1 MKFKCIVKYVYTK
14 TDIAEYIR
22 LKKSRNSEAVRIKVL
37 AFAAVVHLIV
47 CNEFPNGTLP
57 TLLHRSRRNPR
68 RQHNQEGSR
77 LQNSFIDASVES
89 IGAGM
94 FRGGHK
100 RSQKMTMMEE
110 ESSSNRTIDCC
121 PTVMEMVEPHG
132 GKNQDGIFVEL
143 YRDQNYKQRFYEL
156 SCHKDVINRPCRF
169 INKKLHAQSRCVQK
183 HSYTYALV
191 KDTPSHR
198 DKNFPMFPAT
208 DGRGGPLAGVT
219 YTLDYISVRSGCSC
233 VVFNGNGKKKRAKK
247 KHAAALPSSKQQAGT
262 NT

>member
-1 MKFKCIVKYVYTK
+1 M
-14 TDIAEYIR
+14 
-22 LKKSRNSEAVRIKVL
+22 
-37 AFAAVVHLIV
+37 
-47 CNEFPNGTLP
+47 
-57 TLLHRSRRNPR
+57 LLHRSRRNPR
-68 RQHNQEGSR
+68 RQHNLEGSP

-100 RSQKMTMMEE
+100 RSQKMMMEE
-110 ESSSNRTIDCC
+110 DSSNRTIDCC

-156 SCHKDVINRPCRF
+156 SCHKDVINKPCRF

-198 DKNFPMFPAT
+198 DKNFPMFPAQPS
-208 DGRGGPLAGVT
+208 DGRGPLAGIT

-233 VVFNGNGKKKRAKK
+233 VVLNGGKKKRNKK
-247 KHAAALPSSKQQAGT
+247 KHPPPSAQAGT
-262 NT
+262 KT

>member
-1 MKFKCIVKYVYTK
+1 MRIVDFYRAL
-14 TDIAEYIR
+14 IA
-22 LKKSRNSEAVRIKVL
+22 VL
-37 AFAAVVHLIV
+37 AFAAFVHLSA
-47 CNEFPNGTLP
+47 CNEYSNGTLP
-57 TLLHRSRRNPR
+57 TVRRFRRNPR
-68 RQHNQEGSR
+68 RQHNLEGSS

-89 IGAGM
+89 IGLPM
-94 FRGGHK
+94 FRGHK
-100 RSQKMTMMEE
+100 RSQKMMMEE
-110 ESSSNRTIDCC
+110 EANRTIDCC

-156 SCHKDVINRPCRF
+156 SCHKDVINKPCRF

-198 DKNFPMFPAT
+198 DKNFPMFPAQGS
-208 DGRGGPLAGVT
+208 DAGVAGVT

-233 VVFNGNGKKKRAKK
+233 VVLNGRKKRGKKKHVATG
-247 KHAAALPSSKQQAGT
+247 AAGKT
-262 NT
+262 